1 MIFNKVFIPCKRIKN
16 NRPIS
21 PEAEEK
27 DSESDT
33 EQPPNKVKKTD
44 EQGTVSY
51 FLEWCKIPPSRVLFF
66 IISMLVLMFL
76 KREKSSEHVII
87 PQFFNP

>member
-1 MIFNKVFIPCKRIKN
+1 MFFCIVFIPYKRIKN

-33 EQPPNKVKKTD
+33 EQPPIKVKKTD

-51 FLEWCKIPPSRVLFF
+51 SLDCGR
-66 IISMLVLMFL
+66 ISL
-76 KREKSSEHVII
+76 
-87 PQFFNP
+87 